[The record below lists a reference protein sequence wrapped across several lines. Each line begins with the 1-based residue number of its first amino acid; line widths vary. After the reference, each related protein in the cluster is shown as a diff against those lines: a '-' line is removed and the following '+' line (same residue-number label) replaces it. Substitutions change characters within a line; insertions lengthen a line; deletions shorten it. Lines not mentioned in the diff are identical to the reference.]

1 MLDMR
6 TLDNWVRIKRS
17 LEQAGK
23 TDTFFYRRAVAI
35 LRGRPDPLTNTSP
48 LFVETDYIADG
59 WD

>member
-6 TLDNWVRIKRS
+6 SLDNWVRIKRS

-23 TDTFFYRRAVAI
+23 TDTFFYRRAVTI

-48 LFVETDYIADG
+48 LFVQTDYIADG